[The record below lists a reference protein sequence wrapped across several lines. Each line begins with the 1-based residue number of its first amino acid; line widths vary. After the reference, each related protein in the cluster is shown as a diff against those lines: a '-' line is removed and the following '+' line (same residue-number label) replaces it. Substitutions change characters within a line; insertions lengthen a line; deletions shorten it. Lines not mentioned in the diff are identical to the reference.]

1 MLSLVYVWSNH
12 LILIV
17 RLLKAWFHALI
28 AMNSFPSEIVFSFA
42 ETGLES
48 HKVGCLSI
56 SNSFLE
62 SCYPFGFLDHVLQ
75 DKAHLIVLY
84 ASDI

>member
-1 MLSLVYVWSNH
+1 MT
-12 LILIV
+12 
-17 RLLKAWFHALI
+17 
-28 AMNSFPSEIVFSFA
+28 SFSFEIVFSFA
-42 ETGLES
+42 DTGLES
-48 HKVGCLSI
+48 HKVSRLSI

-84 ASDI
+84 ASDIELFKSEVLNNVKNG